1 MNSLTLTALLLLVL
15 VAVCGAQYGSV
26 HCRVGCACASDYV
39 PLCGSD
45 RRTYDNEC
53 KLRCQQCF
61 VPGLVRLFEGRC
73 EDRVIVAAASPLI
86 PLVFPPFFP
95 STLSN

>member
-1 MNSLTLTALLLLVL
+1 MNSFSLIALFLLGLM
-15 VAVCGAQYGSV
+15 AVCISGQYGSV

-39 PLCGSD
+39 PQCGSD

-61 VPGLVRLFEGRC
+61 IPGLVRLFEGRC
-73 EDRVIVAAASPLI
+73 EDRLLLAPAAPLI
-86 PLVFPPFFP
+86 PLVYYP
-95 STLSN
+95 SK